1 MEEVKRKRELGIDV
15 IKVVALLS
23 VISVHFFSYIGFYDQ
38 PIYGKGMLILTTIRN
53 FFMICVPLFLLAT
66 GYLMNRKKFDK
77 KYYKGIVR
85 VLYVYVIVSI
95 ICIIYSKIK
104 GDQSSIWHMVL
115 SIFSFSAAGYSWY
128 VEMYIGLFLI
138 IPFLNLIYNN
148 LENKKD
154 KMILI
159 FTMLFL
165 TAIPDVINIYN
176 FENLNFWKNP
186 AGIGSNLLLPKY
198 WTSLYP
204 ISYYFIG
211 AFISEYKPKM
221 NKKLNLLL
229 IIVTTIFIGIFN
241 FWYSFGKSF
250 VWGSYQNYS
259 SLFVVILSCLC
270 FNLLINIDYSG
281 WNNKIKKIIEIA
293 SSATLGAYLI
303 SEVFDKIIYSKLN
316 ESIVELKY
324 KVIFYVIIV
333 PVIFILSVLISTLIN
348 KSYTLIKN
356 KDSKRV

>member
-38 PIYGKGMLILTTIRN
+38 PMYGKEMLILTTIRN

-138 IPFLNLIYNN
+138 IPFLNLIYNS
-148 LENKKD
+148 
-154 KMILI
+154 
-159 FTMLFL
+159 FL
-165 TAIPDVINIYN
+165 
-176 FENLNFWKNP
+176 
-186 AGIGSNLLLPKY
+186 
-198 WTSLYP
+198 
-204 ISYYFIG
+204 
-211 AFISEYKPKM
+211 
-221 NKKLNLLL
+221 
-229 IIVTTIFIGIFN
+229 
-241 FWYSFGKSF
+241 
-250 VWGSYQNYS
+250 
-259 SLFVVILSCLC
+259 
-270 FNLLINIDYSG
+270 
-281 WNNKIKKIIEIA
+281 
-293 SSATLGAYLI
+293 
-303 SEVFDKIIYSKLN
+303 
-316 ESIVELKY
+316 
-324 KVIFYVIIV
+324 
-333 PVIFILSVLISTLIN
+333 
-348 KSYTLIKN
+348 
-356 KDSKRV
+356 